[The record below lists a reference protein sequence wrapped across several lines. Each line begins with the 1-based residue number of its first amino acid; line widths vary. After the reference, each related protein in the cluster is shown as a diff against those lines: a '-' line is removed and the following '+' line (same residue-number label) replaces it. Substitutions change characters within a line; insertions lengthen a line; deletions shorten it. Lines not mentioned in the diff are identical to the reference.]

1 MENTRQE
8 RIVLTFDVGT
18 QSARAM
24 LINNE
29 GTILGKKQIVYEVP
43 YVSPELGWAEQD
55 PNMYYNIMCR
65 CARLLKEDEL
75 IEELKKGR
83 ISAFLDVFYTEPLQS
98 NSPLVAMD
106 NVILT
111 PHNAGFTGRD
121 RFFPFLLDEFNRFFN
136 GEKMQSGISKSR
148 FLTMTNERMGR

>member
-1 MENTRQE
+1 MENTKTE

-29 GTILGKKQIVYEVP
+29 GTILGKQQIAYETP

-65 CARLLKEDEL
+65 CARLL
-75 IEELKKGR
+75 
-83 ISAFLDVFYTEPLQS
+83 
-98 NSPLVAMD
+98 
-106 NVILT
+106 
-111 PHNAGFTGRD
+111 
-121 RFFPFLLDEFNRFFN
+121 
-136 GEKMQSGISKSR
+136 
-148 FLTMTNERMGR
+148 